1 LVDMT
6 KPYWFEDVPFQREH
20 QQRIGNVLDIK
31 QYFLRIHKVL
41 QRPNFKFKGEAYTTA
56 KIVLQTLKIIENFHA
71 SYVLGNPV
79 SITGE
84 QGIVKEFNRIYK
96 KGRYNTADYQ
106 IAQDL
111 AKYGNAFE
119 YDYMDNN
126 GVVKPHIIANETA
139 YPVYD
144 DAENYIAFVEYW
156 KDADTGTAHYYVY
169 YPNKVQIWKDN
180 VIQSEKP
187 NLTGLPIHYASLDKT
202 AYNFFGDAPMN
213 DLIPIMD
220 KIENLLSKL
229 DDAITTLSLNPM
241 GVCAGRTTDTS
252 VSKDMCGEMLVFEA
266 GGNFQYANATLD
278 YNSIKL
284 ELDNLIQ
291 QLYTIACVPS
301 AVVGQSNIANV
312 SEISLKLLFSQSDNR
327 AKQMTKVLKDGF
339 FQRFIYFRKLLALQ
353 NKTFSDDDFD
363 EVDIT
368 FNYNRPV
375 DTQSMMKEL
384 KTQYDMGAIS
394 KQTVIDLSPYTT
406 NTALELQRLQDSN
419 DKDKNNG
426 IKQDTTIPKRESAT
440 QSDKQDNDKDKT
452 TTLIQGN
459 KNKA

>member
-1 LVDMT
+1 MVDMT
-6 KPYWFEDVPFQREH
+6 EPFWFEDVPQQTEH
-20 QQRIGNVLDIK
+20 QERIGNVLNIK
-31 QYFLRIHKVL
+31 EYFLRLHKVL

-84 QGIVKEFNRIYK
+84 QSIVKEFNRIYK

-119 YDYMDNN
+119 YDYMDN
-126 GVVKPHIIANETA
+126 GITKCHIIANEDS

-144 DAENYIAFVEYW
+144 DAENYVAFVEYW

-169 YPNKVQIWKDN
+169 YPDKVQIWKN
-180 VIQSEKP
+180 SVLESEKP

-202 AYNFFGDAPMN
+202 AYNFFGDSPMN

-229 DDAITTLSLNPM
+229 DDAITTLSMNPI

-339 FQRFIYFRKLLALQ
+339 YQRFIYFRKLLALQ

-375 DTQSMMKEL
+375 DTQSMMNEL
-384 KTQYDMGAIS
+384 KTQFDMGAIS

-406 NTALELQRLQDSN
+406 NTALELQRLNDEGNSN
-419 DKDKNNG
+419 
-426 IKQDTTIPKRESAT
+426 T
-440 QSDKQDNDKDKT
+440 
-452 TTLIQGN
+452 N
-459 KNKA
+459 K

>member
-229 DDAITTLSLNPM
+229 DDAITTLSMNPI

-339 FQRFIYFRKLLALQ
+339 YLRFEYFRKLLALQ

-363 EVDIT
+363 EVDVT

-375 DTQSMMKEL
+375 DTQSMMNEL

-394 KQTVIDLSPYTT
+394 KQTIIDLSPYTT
-406 NTALELQRLQDSN
+406 NTALEMQRLQDSN

>member
-1 LVDMT
+1 MT
-6 KPYWFEDVPFQREH
+6 KPYWFEDVPFEREH
-20 QQRIGNVLDIK
+20 QQRISNVLDIK

-41 QRPNFKFKGEAYTTA
+41 RRPDFKFKGETYTTA

-71 SYVLGNPV
+71 SYILGNPI

-84 QGIVKEFNRIYK
+84 QNIVKEFNRIYK
-96 KGRYNTADYQ
+96 KGRYNTVDYQ

-126 GVVKPHIIANETA
+126 VVKCHIIPNESA

-144 DAENYIAFVEYW
+144 DAENYISFVEYW

-169 YPNKVQIWKDN
+169 YPDKVQIWKDN
-180 VIQSEKP
+180 VMESEKP

-202 AYNFFGDAPMN
+202 AYNFFGDSPMN

-229 DDAITTLSLNPM
+229 DDAITTLSMNPL
-241 GVCAGRTTDTS
+241 GVCAGRATDAS

-266 GGNFQYANATLD
+266 GGGFKYASATLD

-339 FQRFIYFRKLLALQ
+339 FLRFEYFRKLLALQ
-353 NKTFSDDDFD
+353 GKTFTDDDFD

-375 DTQSMMKEL
+375 DTQSMMNEL
-384 KTQYDMGAIS
+384 KVQYDMGAIS

-406 NTALELQRLQDSN
+406 NTALEMQRLQDKDEVPIQDSN
-419 DKDKNNG
+419 
-426 IKQDTTIPKRESAT
+426 E
-440 QSDKQDNDKDKT
+440 DKT
-452 TTLIQGN
+452 ITLNQGTGNFRQGVKTNTQGN
-459 KNKA
+459 VI

>member
-1 LVDMT
+1 MVDMT
-6 KPYWFEDVPFQREH
+6 KPYWFEDVPQETEH
-20 QQRIGNVLDIK
+20 QERISNVLDIK
-31 QYFLRIHKVL
+31 QYFLRMHKVL
-41 QRPNFKFKGEAYTTA
+41 KRPDFKFKGETYTTA

-71 SYVLGNPV
+71 SYILGNPI

-84 QGIVKEFNRIYK
+84 QNIVKEFNRIYK

-126 GVVKPHIIANETA
+126 VVKCHIIPNESA

-229 DDAITTLSLNPM
+229 DDAVTTLSMNPIGVSMGRGTDSSISKEMVGAVLN
-241 GVCAGRTTDTS
+241 
-252 VSKDMCGEMLVFEA
+252 FEA
-266 GGNFQYANATLD
+266 GGEFKYATSTLD

-284 ELDNLIQ
+284 ELDNLLQ
-291 QLYTIACVPS
+291 ELYTVACVPS
-301 AVVGQSNIANV
+301 AVIGQSNIANV
-312 SEISLKLLFSQSDNR
+312 SEISLKLLFSQTDNK
-327 AKQMTKVLKDGF
+327 AKAITKVLRDGF
-339 FQRFIYFRKLLALQ
+339 YTRFEYFRKLLALQ
-353 NKTFSDDDFD
+353 NVSFTDDDFYG
-363 EVDIT
+363 VGIT

-375 DTQSMMKEL
+375 DTQNLMNEL
-384 KTQYDMGAIS
+384 KTQQEIGAIS
-394 KQTVIDLSPYTT
+394 RQSVVELSPYT
-406 NTALELQRLQDSN
+406 NNVSLEMERL
-419 DKDKNNG
+419 K
-426 IKQDTTIPKRESAT
+426 EE
-440 QSDKQDNDKDKT
+440 
-452 TTLIQGN
+452 
-459 KNKA
+459 NKA

>member
-1 LVDMT
+1 MVDIT
-6 KPYWFEDVPFQREH
+6 KAFWWEDVPQETEH
-20 QQRIGNVLDIK
+20 QKRVGNVLNIK
-31 QYFLRIHKVL
+31 EYFLRYHKVL
-41 QRPNFKFKGEAYTTA
+41 HRPNFKFKNETYTTA
-56 KIVLQTLKIIENFHA
+56 KIILQTLKSIINFHA
-71 SYVLGNPV
+71 SYVLGNPI
-79 SITGE
+79 SISGSPDV
-84 QGIVKEFNRIYK
+84 VKAYNKVYKYGRFNTK
-96 KGRYNTADYQ
+96 DYQ

-126 GVVKPHIIANETA
+126 GNIQCHIIANEDA
-139 YPVYD
+139 YPIYD

-169 YPNKVQIWKDN
+169 YPNRVDIYRDSVLQE
-180 VIQSEKP
+180 SRS

-229 DDAITTLSLNPM
+229 DDAITTLSMNPL
-241 GVCAGRTTDTS
+241 GVCAGQVTDSS
-252 VSKDMCGEMLVFEA
+252 VSKDMCGETLVFEA
-266 GGNFQYANATLD
+266 GGNFKYATATLD

-312 SEISLKLLFSQSDNR
+312 SEISLKLLFSQSDNK
-327 AKQMTKVLKDGF
+327 AKKMTKVLKDGF
-339 FQRFIYFRKLLALQ
+339 LQRFMYFRKLLALQ

-375 DTQSMMKEL
+375 DTQSMMNEL

-394 KQTVIDLSPYTT
+394 KQTVVDLSPYTT
-406 NTALELQRLQDSN
+406 NTALELQRLN
-419 DKDKNNG
+419 DKDSSIGTKQNN
-426 IKQDTTIPKRESAT
+426 IPKKSSESP
-440 QSDKQDNDKDKT
+440 K
-452 TTLIQGN
+452 
-459 KNKA
+459 

>member
-1 LVDMT
+1 MVDMT
-6 KPYWFEDVPFQREH
+6 KPYWFEDVPFQKEH
-20 QQRIGNVLDIK
+20 QQRISNVLDIK

-126 GVVKPHIIANETA
+126 GVVKPHIIANESA

-169 YPNKVQIWKDN
+169 YPDKVQIWKDN
-180 VIQSEKP
+180 VMVSEKP

-202 AYNFFGDAPMN
+202 EYNFFGDSPMN

-229 DDAITTLSLNPM
+229 DDAITTLSMNPI

-339 FQRFIYFRKLLALQ
+339 YQRFIYFRKLLALQ

-363 EVDIT
+363 EVDVT

-375 DTQSMMKEL
+375 DTQSMMNEL

-394 KQTVIDLSPYTT
+394 KQTIIDLSPYTT
-406 NTALELQRLQDSN
+406 NTALEMQRLQDETQE
-419 DKDKNNG
+419 DNG
-426 IKQDTTIPKRESAT
+426 DVNT
-440 QSDKQDNDKDKT
+440 Q
-452 TTLIQGN
+452 
-459 KNKA
+459 

>member
-1 LVDMT
+1 MVDMT
-6 KPYWFEDVPFQREH
+6 KPFWFEDVPQQTEH
-20 QQRIGNVLDIK
+20 QERIGNVLNIK
-31 QYFLRIHKVL
+31 EYFLRLHKVL
-41 QRPNFKFKGEAYTTA
+41 QRPNFKFKGETYTTA

-71 SYVLGNPV
+71 SYVLGNPI

-119 YDYMDNN
+119 YDYMDN
-126 GVVKPHIIANETA
+126 GIVKPHIIANEDS

-144 DAENYIAFVEYW
+144 DAENYVAFVEYW

-169 YPNKVQIWKDN
+169 YPDKVQIWKDN
-180 VIQSEKP
+180 VMVSEKP

-202 AYNFFGDAPMN
+202 EYNFFGDSPMN

-229 DDAITTLSLNPM
+229 DDSITTLSLNPI
-241 GVCAGRTTDTS
+241 GVCAGRMTDTS

-339 FQRFIYFRKLLALQ
+339 YQRFIYFRKLLALQ

-375 DTQSMMKEL
+375 DTQSMMNEL

-406 NTALELQRLQDSN
+406 NIALELQRLNDEGNSN
-419 DKDKNNG
+419 
-426 IKQDTTIPKRESAT
+426 T
-440 QSDKQDNDKDKT
+440 
-452 TTLIQGN
+452 N
-459 KNKA
+459 K

>member
-1 LVDMT
+1 MIDMT
-6 KPYWFEDVPFQREH
+6 KPYWFEDVPFEREH
-20 QQRIGNVLDIK
+20 QQRISNVLDIK
-31 QYFLRIHKVL
+31 QYFLRMHKVL
-41 QRPNFKFKGEAYTTA
+41 KRPDFKFKGETYTTA

-71 SYVLGNPV
+71 SYVLGNPI

-84 QGIVKEFNRIYK
+84 QNIVKEFNRIYK

-111 AKYGNAFE
+111 AKYGNSFE

-126 GVVKPHIIANETA
+126 VVKCHIIPNECA
-139 YPVYD
+139 YPIYD
-144 DAENYIAFVEYW
+144 EQENYVAFVEYW
-156 KDADTGTAHYYVY
+156 KDADTGVQHYTVY
-169 YPNKVQIWKDN
+169 YPDTVQVYQDN
-180 VIQSEKP
+180 VLKDERA
-187 NLTGLPIHYASLDKT
+187 NLTGLPIHYALLDKSE
-202 AYNFFGDAPMN
+202 YNFFGDSPMN

-229 DDAITTLSLNPM
+229 DDAITTLSMNPL
-241 GVCAGRTTDTS
+241 GVCAGRATDAS

-266 GGNFQYANATLD
+266 GGGFKYASATLD

-284 ELDNLIQ
+284 ELDNLTQ

-339 FQRFIYFRKLLALQ
+339 YLRFEYFRKLLALQ

-363 EVDIT
+363 EVDVT

-375 DTQSMMKEL
+375 DTQSMINEL

-394 KQTVIDLSPYTT
+394 KQTIVDLSPYTT
-406 NTALELQRLQDSN
+406 NTALELQRLSDEDITNKTKQDSTVN
-419 DKDKNNG
+419 DVQSA
-426 IKQDTTIPKRESAT
+426 IKPVSNRLT
-440 QSDKQDNDKDKT
+440 
-452 TTLIQGN
+452 
-459 KNKA
+459 KNKSHL

>member
-1 LVDMT
+1 MVDIT
-6 KPYWFEDVPFQREH
+6 KPFWFQDVPQEIEH
-20 QQRIGNVLDIK
+20 QKRIGNVLDIK
-31 QYFLRIHKVL
+31 EYFLRLHKIL
-41 QRPNFKFKGEAYTTA
+41 QRPDFKFKGETYTTA
-56 KIVLQTLKIIENFHA
+56 KIVLQTLKSIINFHA
-71 SYVLGNPV
+71 SYVLGNPI

-84 QGIVKEFNRIYK
+84 QNLVKEFNRIYK

-106 IAQDL
+106 IGQDL

-119 YDYMDNN
+119 YDYLDS
-126 GVVKPHIIANETA
+126 GVVKCHIISNESA

-144 DAENYIAFVEYW
+144 DSENYIAFVEYW
-156 KDADTGTAHYYVY
+156 KDADEGTEHYYVY
-169 YPNKVQIWKDN
+169 YPDKVQIWKNN
-180 VIQSEKP
+180 VMESERP

-202 AYNFFGDAPMN
+202 EYNFFGDSPMN

-220 KIENLLSKL
+220 RIEKLLSKM
-229 DDAITTLSLNPM
+229 DDSITTLSLNPI
-241 GVCAGRTTDTS
+241 GVCAGRTTDAS

-266 GGNFQYANATLD
+266 GGNFQYATATLD

-301 AVVGQSNIANV
+301 AVIGQSNIANV
-312 SEISLKLLFSQSDNR
+312 SEISLKLLFSQSDNK
-327 AKQMTKVLKDGF
+327 AKKMTKVLKDGF
-339 FQRFIYFRKLLALQ
+339 YQRFIYFRQLLALQ

-375 DTQSMMKEL
+375 DTQSMMNEL

-406 NTALELQRLQDSN
+406 NTALELQRLRDLYNTS
-419 DKDKNNG
+419 D
-426 IKQDTTIPKRESAT
+426 IKQNNIPPKSREV
-440 QSDKQDNDKDKT
+440 Q
-452 TTLIQGN
+452 N
-459 KNKA
+459 K

>member
-1 LVDMT
+1 MVDIT
-6 KPYWFEDVPFQREH
+6 KPFWFQDVPQEIEH
-20 QQRIGNVLDIK
+20 QKRIGNVLDIK
-31 QYFLRIHKVL
+31 EYFLRLHKIL
-41 QRPNFKFKGEAYTTA
+41 QRPDFKFKGETYTTA
-56 KIVLQTLKIIENFHA
+56 KIVLQTLKSIINFHA
-71 SYVLGNPV
+71 SYVLGNPI

-84 QGIVKEFNRIYK
+84 QNLVKEFNRIYK

-106 IAQDL
+106 IGQDL
-111 AKYGNAFE
+111 TKYGNAFE
-119 YDYMDNN
+119 YDYLDS
-126 GVVKPHIIANETA
+126 GVVKCHIISNESA

-156 KDADTGTAHYYVY
+156 KDADEGTEHYYVY
-169 YPNKVQIWKDN
+169 YPDKVQIWKNN
-180 VIQSEKP
+180 VMESERP

-202 AYNFFGDAPMN
+202 EYNFFGDSPMN

-220 KIENLLSKL
+220 RIEKLLSKM
-229 DDAITTLSLNPM
+229 DDSITTLSLNPI
-241 GVCAGRTTDTS
+241 GVCAGRTTDAS

-266 GGNFQYANATLD
+266 GGNFQYATATLD

-301 AVVGQSNIANV
+301 AVIGQSNIANV
-312 SEISLKLLFSQSDNR
+312 SEISLKLLFSQSDNK
-327 AKQMTKVLKDGF
+327 AKKMTKVLKDGF
-339 FQRFIYFRKLLALQ
+339 YKRFIYFRQLLALQ

-363 EVDIT
+363 ELDIT

-375 DTQSMMKEL
+375 DTQSMINEL

-406 NTALELQRLQDSN
+406 NTALELQRLKENTDVQSEN
-419 DKDKNNG
+419 KKNVPNWDE
-426 IKQDTTIPKRESAT
+426 Q
-440 QSDKQDNDKDKT
+440 N
-452 TTLIQGN
+452 N
-459 KNKA
+459 K

>member
-1 LVDMT
+1 MVDIT
-6 KPYWFEDVPFQREH
+6 KSFWFEDVPQQTEH

-31 QYFLRIHKVL
+31 QYFLRLHKVL
-41 QRPNFKFKGEAYTTA
+41 HRPDFKFKGETYTTA
-56 KIVLQTLKIIENFHA
+56 KIVLQTLKSIVNFHA
-71 SYVLGNPV
+71 SYVLGNPI

-84 QGIVKEFNRIYK
+84 QNIVKEFNRIYK
-96 KGRYNTADYQ
+96 YGRYNTLDYQ

-111 AKYGNAFE
+111 TKYGNAFE
-119 YDYMDNN
+119 YCYLDK
-126 GVVKPHIIANETA
+126 GVIKSHLIANEDA

-144 DAENYIAFVEYW
+144 DEENYIAFVEYW
-156 KDADTGTAHYYVY
+156 QDIDTGVQHYYVY
-169 YPNKVQIWKDN
+169 YPDKVDIYKDN
-180 VIQSEKP
+180 VLQESRP

-202 AYNFFGDAPMN
+202 EYNFFGDSPMN

-220 KIENLLSKL
+220 RIEKLLSKM
-229 DDAITTLSLNPM
+229 DDSITTLSLNPI
-241 GVCAGRTTDTS
+241 GVCAGRTTDAS

-266 GGNFQYANATLD
+266 GGNFKYATATLD

-301 AVVGQSNIANV
+301 AVIGQSNIANV
-312 SEISLKLLFSQSDNR
+312 SEISLKLLFSQSDNK
-327 AKQMTKVLKDGF
+327 AKKMTKVLKDGF
-339 FQRFIYFRKLLALQ
+339 LQRFIYFRKLLALQ

-375 DTQSMMKEL
+375 DTQSMMNEL

-406 NTALELQRLQDSN
+406 NTALELQRLRDLDNTS
-419 DKDKNNG
+419 
-426 IKQDTTIPKRESAT
+426 DT
-440 QSDKQDNDKDKT
+440 KQDNIPSKSWDYEK
-452 TTLIQGN
+452 
-459 KNKA
+459 

>member
-1 LVDMT
+1 MT

-229 DDAITTLSLNPM
+229 DDAITTLSMNPI

-339 FQRFIYFRKLLALQ
+339 YLRFEYFRKLLALQ

-363 EVDIT
+363 EVDVT

-375 DTQSMMKEL
+375 DTQSMMNEL

-394 KQTVIDLSPYTT
+394 KQTIIDLSPYTT
-406 NTALELQRLQDSN
+406 NTALEMQRLQDSN